1 MEETEF
7 IKNLN
12 RLKESIDNYEYIEI
26 TDLLEKMLAGSNE
39 RHIGKLQEMYD
50 AIQNFQYDEASDILN
65 TMYGD

>member
-1 MEETEF
+1 MLF
-7 IKNLN
+7 
-12 RLKESIDNYEYIEI
+12 RSIDNYEYIEI